1 MGITPEDRSYSNSK
15 NLFFGVFMRNKTYN
29 KKKMLVVF
37 LSALLMIFFLI
48 ARLVY
53 LMIFDA
59 AYYQQKA
66 KTLHEREREIKA
78 ARGEIID
85 RNGKVLATNKAVCTI
100 SVIHSQITD
109 PERVIQVLAD
119 ELGIE
124 KEMIRKRVEKVSSR
138 EKIKTNVEKETGD
151 RIRAYELDGVKV
163 DEDFKRYYPYG
174 NLASKVLGFT
184 GGDNQGIIGLEVKY
198 ENYLKGVNGMIL
210 TTTDARGIELAD
222 TLEDRVEPVSGDTLQ
237 VSLDYNIQEY
247 AQQAAE
253 KVMEEKQADAVVIL
267 ILNPKTGEIYACVN
281 APEFDLNAP
290 FTLPEGTDA
299 ALNDEEKQAMLNQMW
314 RNRSIND
321 TYEPGSIFKV
331 FTASAALEE
340 GVVKEEDTF
349 YCPGYKLVEDRRI
362 RCARTTGHGSETFV
376 QGVQNSCNPVF
387 IEVGMRLGT
396 ENFYKYF
403 EKFGLMGKTG
413 VDLPGEAATIMHKK
427 ENVGQVELAT
437 MSFGQSFQ
445 VTPMQMAT
453 TVCSLVNG
461 GKRITP
467 HFGIAVY
474 DAESGEKEE
483 TISYGKRK
491 RILSKE
497 TSEKMR
503 KILEMVVSEGGGK
516 KAQIEGYRIGGKT
529 ATSQTLPRSANRYI
543 GSFIGFAPAD
553 DPQVAAMAIIYNPQG
568 IYYGGTIAAPVVRDI
583 FDNILPYL
591 GIEREENP

>member
-1 MGITPEDRSYSNSK
+1 
-15 NLFFGVFMRNKTYN
+15 
-29 KKKMLVVF
+29 MLVVF

-124 KEMIRKRVEKVSSR
+124 KEMIRKRIEKVSSR

-163 DEDFKRYYPYG
+163 DEDFKRYYPYD

-222 TLEDRVEPVSGDTLQ
+222 TMEDRVEPVSGDTLQ

-321 TYEPGSIFKV
+321 TYEPGSTFKII
-331 FTASAALEE
+331 TMAAGLEE
-340 GVVKEEDTF
+340 GVVILKVD
-349 YCPGYKLVEDRRI
+349 PG
-362 RCARTTGHGSETFV
+362 S
-376 QGVQNSCNPVF
+376 
-387 IEVGMRLGT
+387 
-396 ENFYKYF
+396 
-403 EKFGLMGKTG
+403 
-413 VDLPGEAATIMHKK
+413 
-427 ENVGQVELAT
+427 
-437 MSFGQSFQ
+437 
-445 VTPMQMAT
+445 
-453 TVCSLVNG
+453 
-461 GKRITP
+461 
-467 HFGIAVY
+467 
-474 DAESGEKEE
+474 
-483 TISYGKRK
+483 
-491 RILSKE
+491 
-497 TSEKMR
+497 
-503 KILEMVVSEGGGK
+503 
-516 KAQIEGYRIGGKT
+516 
-529 ATSQTLPRSANRYI
+529 
-543 GSFIGFAPAD
+543 
-553 DPQVAAMAIIYNPQG
+553 
-568 IYYGGTIAAPVVRDI
+568 
-583 FDNILPYL
+583 
-591 GIEREENP
+591 

>member
-1 MGITPEDRSYSNSK
+1 
-15 NLFFGVFMRNKTYN
+15 
-29 KKKMLVVF
+29 MLVVF

-124 KEMIRKRVEKVSSR
+124 KEMIRKRIEKVSSR

-253 KVMEEKQADAVVIL
+253 KVMEEKQAARVSIL
-267 ILNPKTGEIYACVN
+267 LMNPQNGEIYACVN
-281 APEFDLNAP
+281 VPEFDLNDP
-290 FTLPEGTDA
+290 FTLQQDTTG
-299 ALNDEEKQAMLNQMW
+299 LSEKEIQDLLNQMW
-314 RNRSIND
+314 RNACIND
-321 TYEPGSIFKV
+321 TYEPGSTFKII
-331 FTASAALEE
+331 TMSAGLSE
-340 GVVKEEDTF
+340 GVVSPNDSF
-349 YCPGYKLVEDRRI
+349 FCPGYKIVEDRRI
-362 RCARTTGHGSETFV
+362 HCHKRTGHGAENFV
-376 QGVQNSCNPVF
+376 QGAQNSCNPVF
-387 IEVGMRLGT
+387 IEVGLRLGV
-396 ENFYKYF
+396 EKFCDYF
-403 EKFGLMGKTG
+403 RNFGLMEKTG
-413 VDLPGEAATIMHKK
+413 IDLPGEASTIMHKE
-427 ENVGQVELAT
+427 ENIGEVELAT
-437 MSFGQSFQ
+437 MAFGQSFQ
-445 VTPMQMAT
+445 ITPIRLAAT
-453 TVCSLVNG
+453 VSALVNG
-461 GKRITP
+461 GKMVTP
-467 HFGIAVY
+467 HVATDVLDEEGNVVKHLKFP
-474 DAESGEKEE
+474 EKE
-483 TISYGKRK
+483 GV
-491 RILSKE
+491 LSEE
-497 TSEKMR
+497 TSRTVRE
-503 KILEMVVSEGGGK
+503 ILESVVSEGSGK
-516 KAQIEGYRIGGKT
+516 NAYLEGYSIGGKT
-529 ATSQTLPRSANRYI
+529 ATSQTLPRSANKYI
-543 GSFIGFAPAD
+543 SSFIGFAPAE
-553 DPQVAAMAIIYNPQG
+553 DPQVLGMVVIHNPQG
-568 IYYGGTIAAPVVRDI
+568 IYYGGTIAAPVLRSI
-583 FDNILPYL
+583 FDNVLPYL
-591 GIEREENP
+591 GIEKQ